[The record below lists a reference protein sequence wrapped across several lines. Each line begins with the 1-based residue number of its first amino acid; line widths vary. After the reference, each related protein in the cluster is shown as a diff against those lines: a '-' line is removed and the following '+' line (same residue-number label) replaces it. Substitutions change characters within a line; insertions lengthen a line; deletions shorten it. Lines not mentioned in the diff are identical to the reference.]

1 MLVSCSALL
10 ISVTGYGAV
19 QDTAFT
25 KWYATFPLKEFKLNS
40 AYGIRVH
47 PVTGERYSFHKGI
60 DIAGKNEIV
69 VSLLPGIIDKI
80 GYTSIM
86 GNYVAIRYGGYVVY
100 YAHLSKI
107 YCCVGLIVPTG
118 YPIGL
123 TGSTGRTTGEHLHLS
138 VLRDRASIN
147 PLYFLMIILSIS
159 GAELKHYL
167 YGG

>member
-1 MLVSCSALL
+1 MVSTLL
-10 ISVTGYGAV
+10 IGVKGYGAD
-19 QDTAFT
+19 QDTVSS
-25 KWYATFPLKEFKLNS
+25 KNCYATLPLKVFKLNS
-40 AYGIRVH
+40 PYGIRTH
-47 PVTGERYSFHKGI
+47 PVNGELHSFHKGI

-86 GNYVAIRYGGYVVY
+86 GNYVAIRYGGYTVY

-107 YCCVGLIVPTG
+107 YCSVAQVVSTG

-138 VLRDRASIN
+138 VFRGRVSIN
-147 PLYFLMIILSIS
+147 PLYFLLMILSKS
-159 GAELKHYL
+159 GGELKHYL